1 MNIYPEIKKIAAL
14 NEKITQLIRKLQI
27 KIDADGLDLGA
38 AYFVKDCEERDNH
51 LYDANGNQLDN
62 DSYGPVD
69 DDYYCCQH
77 TGYSEDDFYGTLYYK
92 TDVDGL
98 FVGVPFQM

>member
-62 DSYGPVD
+62 DSYGPVVNILD
-69 DDYYCCQH
+69 I
-77 TGYSEDDFYGTLYYK
+77 LK
-92 TDVDGL
+92 TIFMEHYITKPMLTVCLWVFL
-98 FVGVPFQM
+98 FNCRCIYDN